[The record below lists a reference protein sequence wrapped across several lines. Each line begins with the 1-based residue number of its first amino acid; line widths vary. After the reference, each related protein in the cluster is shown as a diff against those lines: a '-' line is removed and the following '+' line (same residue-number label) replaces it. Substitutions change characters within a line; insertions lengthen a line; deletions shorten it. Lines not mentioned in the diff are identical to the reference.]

1 VMGGIPGGI
10 PGGAPFGHSE
20 PERPKPFE
28 MFVNRPFFFAI
39 RHNSTGQLLF
49 LGAVV
54 EP

>member
-1 VMGGIPGGI
+1 MMGGV
-10 PGGAPFGHSE
+10 PFGHNE

-28 MFVNRPFFFAI
+28 MFVTRPFFFAI
-39 RHNSTGQLLF
+39 RHNSTGQLWF